1 MVDGPDSD
9 ILIEEEEDEEEE
21 EEKKVDEPLTL
32 MQLIGSALAAA
43 FGVQSSK
50 NRARDFSRG
59 SPIQFIVVGILFTAV
74 FVLLLIGFVNLLLRY
89 IS

>member
-1 MVDGPDSD
+1 MDDEP
-9 ILIEEEEDEEEE
+9 EE
-21 EEKKVDEPLTL
+21 EPLTL

-59 SPIQFIVVGILFTAV
+59 KPIQFIAVGILFTAV
-74 FVLLLIGFVNLLLRY
+74 FVLLLIGFVNLLLSY
-89 IS
+89 IG

>member
-1 MVDGPDSD
+1 MDDEP
-9 ILIEEEEDEEEE
+9 EE
-21 EEKKVDEPLTL
+21 EPLTL

-59 SPIQFIVVGILFTAV
+59 KPIQFIAVGILFTAV
-74 FVLLLIGFVNLLLRY
+74 FVLLLIGFVNLLLSY
-89 IS
+89 VG

>member
-1 MVDGPDSD
+1 MDDEP
-9 ILIEEEEDEEEE
+9 EEE
-21 EEKKVDEPLTL
+21 PLRL

-59 SPIQFIVVGILFTAV
+59 KPIQFIAVGILFTAV
-74 FVLLLIGFVNLLLRY
+74 FVLLLIGFVNLLLSY
-89 IS
+89 VG